1 MDADPSGRY
10 LLQAY
15 NTMYQTSPI
24 DFHGKEM
31 TIISPRGSGKP
42 YRNFAYLNKKHTPTP
57 HIYDSDGK
65 YFKVQIDS
73 HIIYMF
79 VHLFR
84 KIESSGRDSLTTREA
99 AWYDGYLAGNG
110 RPIDPE
116 DPDGKERLTVSHL
129 VHSNVDIMELTI
141 EPWSYNRDRSTVA
154 RCCDRFVCTQCDTC
168 ILSACP
174 HSPRCEDVCLGVCSS
189 CSDRTSSGGGSSGG
203 SGGSSSGEG
212 GGGGG
217 GGGGGKLKSKRKGNL
232 FAHGFKKAK
241 TARK

>member
-31 TIISPRGSGKP
+31 TIISPRGSGKHH
-42 YRNFAYLNKKHTPTP
+42 RNGAYLTKRYTPTP

-65 YFKVQIDS
+65 LIEVGFYS
-73 HIIYMF
+73 HTIYMF

-141 EPWSYNRDRSTVA
+141 EPHEYNKNRSNIF
-154 RCCDRFVCTQCDTC
+154 RCCDRVVCEGCKTTIFYPICNHT
-168 ILSACP
+168 
-174 HSPRCEDVCLGVCSS
+174 PRCKDVRFGICGLCS
-189 CSDRTSSGGGSSGG
+189 
-203 SGGSSSGEG
+203 E
-212 GGGGG
+212 
-217 GGGGGKLKSKRKGNL
+217 
-232 FAHGFKKAK
+232 
-241 TARK
+241 